1 MEHATIPNSKSE
13 GVVPFTFSDQA
24 LAQCKDVM
32 ERYPAEFSKSALIP
46 ILHIAQ
52 TENNGWLS
60 VPVMNAVAGLLD
72 IQYIEVYEVATFY
85 SMFHLHPVGRHVLEV
100 CHTVPCMLRGSDDII
115 EHIGK
120 KLGIK
125 PGETTKDGL
134 FTLKSVECLGSCGT
148 APMLQC
154 GAKYHEHLTLE
165 KVDQLIE
172 ELRAKGDRSNYTDHL
187 DTPAGNGTT
196 ASA

>member
-1 MEHATIPNSKSE
+1 MMDNPTRSHSATE
-13 GVVPFTFSDQA
+13 GVAAFNFSEQG
-24 LAQCKDVM
+24 LAECRTIIG
-32 ERYPAEFSKSALIP
+32 RYPQGFQKSAVIP

-52 TENNGWLS
+52 AENDGWLS
-60 VPVMNAVAGLLD
+60 VPAMDAVAKLLG

-85 SMFHLHPVGRHVLEV
+85 SMFNLAPVGKHVLEV

-115 EHIGK
+115 AHIEK
-120 KLGIK
+120 RLGIK

-134 FTLKSVECLGSCGT
+134 FTLKTAECLGSCGT

-165 KVDQLIE
+165 KVDELIE
-172 ELRAKGDRSNYTDHL
+172 KLRAEPKRNNYTDR
-187 DTPAGNGTT
+187 
-196 ASA
+196 